1 MSHKSLISFS
11 MMEKY
16 NKPSDK
22 VENSKKVSNE
32 DSLEKLVKD
41 TYGDNYKIVSI
52 ETVNKSKKSD
62 KKISEKSNSNYG
74 CLLTAIIILLIVLIV
89 ITILNSV
96 QVIVPV
102 DASNEEIREAFEEVY
117 KNLFNTK

>member
-16 NKPSDK
+16 SKQSNKA
-22 VENSKKVSNE
+22 ENSEKVSNK

-41 TYGDNYKIVSI
+41 TYGDDYKIVSV

-62 KKISEKSNSNYG
+62 KKLSEKSNSNYG

-102 DASNEEIREAFEEVY
+102 DSSNEEIREAFEEVY
-117 KNLFNTK
+117 KNLLNIK